1 MSSTPAAGIITALCM
16 NYDDTALTRCNEQC
30 DRWENT
36 ILERNVLE
44 KHWGKSLDELS
55 APERGSFNLWLR
67 VQFKDEDE
75 DSAVIRFPCPG
86 ASMFREEKV
95 LREVAVMR
103 FLRDFT
109 DLRVPRVFHHGTVG
123 ESPKG
128 IGPFIIM
135 EYIDHE
141 GDFIDALNIPGRP
154 RDARPMLDPDISQG
168 RLEFVY
174 GQMADIMLQV
184 SKHSFTE
191 IGCIDKANDDELRGR
206 VGLLIWFIGRGLIG
220 GFWRGGY

>member
-1 MSSTPAAGIITALCM
+1 M

-86 ASMFREEKV
+86 A
-95 LREVAVMR
+95 
-103 FLRDFT
+103 
-109 DLRVPRVFHHGTVG
+109 
-123 ESPKG
+123 
-128 IGPFIIM
+128 
-135 EYIDHE
+135 
-141 GDFIDALNIPGRP
+141 
-154 RDARPMLDPDISQG
+154 
-168 RLEFVY
+168 
-174 GQMADIMLQV
+174 
-184 SKHSFTE
+184 
-191 IGCIDKANDDELRGR
+191 
-206 VGLLIWFIGRGLIG
+206 
-220 GFWRGGY
+220 